1 MRNIYIVN
9 MTSRSIRYGI
19 GTYIRQLIRCA
30 QHAGMKVHY
39 ILISDEVK
47 EFEVVEKNGVRHLN
61 IPLSSYYGNGYSLNA
76 LIKIEESIAYLL
88 KEFIDDDE
96 GNIFHFNIMRQEAL
110 ISRMKKQY
118 KGKFV
123 LTVHYTEWS
132 FELLGDRK
140 KLQQILNKRLDRM
153 DFREKYVSNSFF
165 RDKRVLNEHV
175 DRVIAIARHSY
186 DDIVGIYGAAPEKV
200 TLVNNALPDK
210 YRCLSAQQRSALR
223 ARYGLSPDENVIVF
237 AGRLDEVKG
246 IAILIR
252 AFRLLLGRYPNS
264 RLVVAGEG
272 DFKELL
278 AYAFGDWGKVMFTGY
293 VNQRTL
299 SDLYSVA
306 DIGVVPSLHEEFGYV
321 AIEMMMHRLPVIV
334 NATTGLAEIVDHETN
349 GLHVFLKRGKHN
361 LRYSAGELAKGMI
374 RLSFNP
380 DLRAELGRNAR
391 KKYLSRYAIRHFNEK
406 MKSLYQTL

>member
-1 MRNIYIVN
+1 MKNIYIVN

-39 ILISDEVK
+39 VLISDEVK
-47 EFEVVEKNGVRHLN
+47 EFEVVEKDGVRHLN
-61 IPLSSYYGNGYSLNA
+61 IPLSSSYGNGYSLNA

-88 KEFIDDDE
+88 KEFIDDDD

-110 ISRMKKQY
+110 IGRMKKQY

-140 KLQQILNKRLDRM
+140 KLKQILNKRLDRM
-153 DFREKYVSNSFF
+153 DFRESYVSNSFR
-165 RDKRVLNEHV
+165 RDKKVLNEHA
-175 DRVIAIARHSY
+175 DRVVAIAQHSY
-186 DDIVGIYGAAPEKV
+186 DDIVGIYGTDPGKV
-200 TLVNNALPDK
+200 TLINNALPDK
-210 YRCLSAQQRSALR
+210 YRHLSAQQRDALR
-223 ARYGLSPDENVIVF
+223 ARYNLSPDENVIIF

-252 AFRLLLGRYPNS
+252 AFRILLGQYPNS
-264 RLVVAGEG
+264 RLIVAGEG
-272 DFKELL
+272 EFKELL
-278 AYAFGDWGKVMFTGY
+278 AHAFGDWGKVMFTGY
-293 VNQRTL
+293 IGQRTL
-299 SDLYSVA
+299 NDLYSVA

-321 AIEMMMHRLPVIV
+321 AIEMMMHRLPVMV
-334 NATTGLAEIVDHETN
+334 NATTGLAEIIDHEVN
-349 GLHVFLKRGKHN
+349 GLHVVLKRGKQN
-361 LRYSAGELAKGMI
+361 LRYSAGELAGGMM
-374 RLSFNP
+374 RLLSNP
-380 DLRAELGRNAR
+380 ELRLELGRNAR
-391 KKYLSRYAIRHFNEK
+391 KKYLSRYSIRLFDEK